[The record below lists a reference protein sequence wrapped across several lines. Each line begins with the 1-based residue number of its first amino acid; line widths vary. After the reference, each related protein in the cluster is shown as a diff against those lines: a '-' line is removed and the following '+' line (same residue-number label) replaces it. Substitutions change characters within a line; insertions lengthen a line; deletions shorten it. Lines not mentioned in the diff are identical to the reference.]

1 VSRECFPAEK
11 ENIMKTNGNLPDTHN
26 PDSFSLT
33 HNQDTDSGGSFLGHL
48 WTSVIATIVLTVI
61 VSGLYPLI
69 VWGVAQ
75 AAFPK
80 QANGSLVDKDGKLTS
95 DESKAVGSA
104 LLGQAFSLPGYFH
117 PRPSAANNAPA
128 TQPGGYS
135 ASGGY
140 DPTSSGGTNFGPLS
154 DELINGSTQSPTAPA
169 TQPAEFMVYD
179 GIRLRTIHYAVDN
192 NISFKLHHAVY
203 TQDDQ
208 KNWNLVIKEEVP
220 LKTFQDAQGN
230 LNDVALIDA
239 FPHPTADSEYTR
251 TVLVA
256 GDFAQPIPADAVT
269 ASGSG
274 LDPHITPDNAKIQ
287 EGRVAAARNIKPE
300 QVDALV
306 QANTDGPGLGFLG
319 DPGVNVLM
327 LNLALDAKYPLPA
340 APTTA
345 PAAK

>member
-1 VSRECFPAEK
+1 
-11 ENIMKTNGNLPDTHN
+11 MKTNGNLPDTHN

-33 HNQDTDSGGSFLGHL
+33 HNKDHDSGGSLVHHL
-48 WTSVIATIVLTVI
+48 WASVAATIVLTVI

-75 AAFPK
+75 TVFPVK
-80 QANGSLVDKDGKLTS
+80 ANGSLVKKDGTPTTNP
-95 DESKAVGSA
+95 DEAVGSA

-140 DPTSSGGTNFGPLS
+140 DPTSSAATNFGPLS
-154 DELINGSTQSPTAPA
+154 DELINGLTQSPTAPA

-179 GIRLRTIHYAVDN
+179 GIRLRTIHYALDN

-203 TQDDQ
+203 QQDDQ
-208 KNWNLVIKEEVP
+208 KNWTLKTTDEVP
-220 LKTFQDAQGN
+220 LKTFQDSSGN

-239 FPHPTADSEYTR
+239 FPHPTPSNIAASPSEYTR
-251 TVLVA
+251 TVVVA
-256 GDFAQPIPADAVT
+256 DGWSQLIPADAVT

-274 LDPHITPDNAKIQ
+274 LDPHISPENAKIQ
-287 EGRVAAARNIKPE
+287 EARVAAARNVKVD

-306 QANTDGPGLGFLG
+306 QEHTDGPSLGFLG
-319 DPGVNVLM
+319 DPGVNVLL
-327 LNLALDAKYPLPA
+327 LNIALDAKYPLPA
-340 APTTA
+340 PPTTA
-345 PAAK
+345 PAGK